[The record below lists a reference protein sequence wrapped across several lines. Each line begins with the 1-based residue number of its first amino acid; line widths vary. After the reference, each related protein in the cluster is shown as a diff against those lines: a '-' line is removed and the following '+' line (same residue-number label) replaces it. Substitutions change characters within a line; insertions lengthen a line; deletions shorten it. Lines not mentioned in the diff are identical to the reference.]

1 MDGAAV
7 SGVLLLMLVCNETV
21 TFVRHIAE
29 PDGDRYECEAVVG
42 VSWYGKRGDQPSAQ
56 AGETP
61 RSEYTVRVPAS
72 RVPKEL
78 PKAGDIVVRGIL
90 AEYTG
95 RKCLEGREWFR
106 ISLVGDNR
114 RGRFLP
120 HLVVRSG

>member
-1 MDGAAV
+1 
-7 SGVLLLMLVCNETV
+7 MLACNETV
-21 TFVRHIAE
+21 TFVRRIAE
-29 PDGDRYECEAVVG
+29 RDGDRYECKVVVG

-56 AGETP
+56 AGEAP
-61 RSEYTVRVPAS
+61 RSECTVRVPAS

-95 RKCLEGREWFR
+95 RKSLEEREWFR
-106 ISLVGDNR
+106 ISTVGDNR

-120 HLVVRSG
+120 HLVVKNE